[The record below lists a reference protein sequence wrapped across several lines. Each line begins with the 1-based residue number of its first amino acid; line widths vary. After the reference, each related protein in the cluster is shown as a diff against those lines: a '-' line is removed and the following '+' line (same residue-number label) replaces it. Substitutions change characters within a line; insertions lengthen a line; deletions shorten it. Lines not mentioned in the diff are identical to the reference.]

1 MRGLLWG
8 RRCRAARPV
17 GHHGAV
23 PRIPRYLFIWLSC
36 TAASVTAVLAT
47 VQFVVGSTRHT
58 PPVARSAPMVFDS
71 PPAWLA
77 GQGPTPGPPSPTA
90 SASGSPTATE
100 RPSPSAPVSTPAKAA
115 SGAARTTAPKAAVD
129 CEDGG
134 PGLHTVPSQGG
145 KATVRYGRGGVCLIS
160 AIPSRGFKATTSQ
173 TEDDTLTVTFTSA
186 DHRSVITATVDPVAK
201 ASVRETSY

>member
-1 MRGLLWG
+1 M
-8 RRCRAARPV
+8 
-17 GHHGAV
+17 
-23 PRIPRYLFIWLSC
+23 PRIPRYLLIWLSC
-36 TAASVTAVLAT
+36 TAASVTAVLVT

-77 GQGPTPGPPSPTA
+77 TEGRSPSPQSP
-90 SASGSPTATE
+90 SAPAGGSPTATE
-100 RPSPSAPVSTPAKAA
+100 RPSPSASTSTPAKT
-115 SGAARTTAPKAAVD
+115 STGAPRTTAPKPAVD

-145 KATVRYGRGGVCLIS
+145 KATVRYGSGGVCLIS

-173 TEDDTLTVTFTSA
+173 TSDDTLTVTFSSA
-186 DHRSVITATVDPVAK
+186 DHRSVITATIEPMAK
-201 ASVRETSY
+201 ASVRETSF